1 MIKVM
6 NNVEIN
12 ANKPAWYRSWWLLLL
27 TGTVLGALGM
37 LVVRFVTYMPAMVHY
52 HANFAVYLNGKRD
65 DFKSPQY
72 YQSVSI
78 CSSES
83 GITTPEQR
91 AHMHENVNSVIH
103 VHDKATTYGQF
114 FENLGWEIGP
124 DFVET
129 DDGTMYRTNDTA
141 ALHIIINGQDYT
153 GLGSISNMVIKDKSR
168 LLVSYGALS
177 QATIDQEYKTVPNT
191 AAQQDAS
198 TDPASCS
205 GNEKI
210 SWKDR
215 LHHLL

>member
-1 MIKVM
+1 M
-6 NNVEIN
+6 
-12 ANKPAWYRSWWLLLL
+12 
-27 TGTVLGALGM
+27 
-37 LVVRFVTYMPAMVHY
+37 
-52 HANFAVYLNGKRD
+52 YLNGKRD
-65 DFKSPQY
+65 EFKSLQY

-91 AHMHENVNSVIH
+91 AHM
-103 VHDKATTYGQF
+103 HDKATTYGQF

-129 DDGTMYRTNDTA
+129 DDGTMYRTNDTE

-153 GLGSISNMVIKDKSR
+153 GLGSIANMVIKDKSR

-177 QATIDQEYKTVPNT
+177 QAMVQQEYQTVPNT
-191 AAQQDAS
+191 AAHQDAS

-205 GNEKI
+205 GSEKI

-215 LHHLL
+215 LHHLF

>member
-1 MIKVM
+1 M
-6 NNVEIN
+6 
-12 ANKPAWYRSWWLLLL
+12 LLA
-27 TGTVLGALGM
+27 GGVAGVLGM
-37 LVVRFVTYMPAMVHY
+37 LVVRFVTYMPATVHY

-65 DFKSPQY
+65 EFKSPQY

-91 AHMHENVNSVIH
+91 AHMHDNINSVIH

-114 FENLGWEIGP
+114 FENIGWEIGP
-124 DFVET
+124 DFVKT
-129 DDGTMYRTNDTA
+129 DDGTLYRSSDTE

-191 AAQQDAS
+191 AAHQDAS

-215 LHHLL
+215 LHHLF